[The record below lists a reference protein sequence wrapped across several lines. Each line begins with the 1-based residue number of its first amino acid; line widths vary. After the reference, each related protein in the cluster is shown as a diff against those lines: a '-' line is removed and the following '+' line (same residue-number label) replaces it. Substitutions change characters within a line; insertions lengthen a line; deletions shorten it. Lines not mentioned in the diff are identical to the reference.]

1 MGGKYVYRHDEK
13 AHITL
18 NPAPVFLFCCLDVP
32 FFAEVKAKAAKA
44 NATRQ
49 AEPSETPSLPLTEIP
64 RTQEPNLDVP
74 DDEPEELVE
83 IPEGEA
89 FAPDSDEDADDAP
102 AFEPTT
108 PHGYEAPTP
117 EPISPTPPGASGSRP
132 PPRKVATAPTAPV
145 SGSAA
150 ASTEWNTGA
159 RRSDVLSHWQHVQ
172 CFTAFCVDA
181 AFLTDMTSV
190 RDAPTRLRI
199 HHEEAPLACSFK
211 ISM

>member
-1 MGGKYVYRHDEK
+1 MGEKYVYRHDEK
-13 AHITL
+13 APITL

-32 FFAEVKAKAAKA
+32 LFAEAKAKAAKA
-44 NATRQ
+44 KATRQ

-64 RTQEPNLDVP
+64 RTQEPNLDAP
-74 DDEPEELVE
+74 DDEPEWRYWKARRS
-83 IPEGEA
+83 P
-89 FAPDSDEDADDAP
+89 DAP
-102 AFEPTT
+102 ASEPTT
-108 PHGYEAPTP
+108 PHRYEAPTP

-132 PPRKVATAPTAPV
+132 PPREVATAPTAPA

-181 AFLTDMTSV
+181 AFLTDMTCV
-190 RDAPTRLRI
+190 KDAPTRLRI